1 MQYFK
6 LKYDIFT
13 YLYWKGGEEMEM
25 TQSIKLVGK
34 PEDVIRDA
42 SLLQEFL
49 ESLKTAVGEIPDVV
63 SNHQEWPT
71 YVDGLLEFQGASVTV
86 SEKLGRTLSI
96 LLDARGSLVTRK
108 TLQDIVVE
116 EGKKPNEA
124 LVRISRLRTLFSKG
138 MPTLEIESVGTGYR
152 LTIVG

>member
-1 MQYFK
+1 MVSSP
-6 LKYDIFT
+6 I
-13 YLYWKGGEEMEM
+13 YLKGGEEMEM

-42 SLLQEFL
+42 ALLQEFL
-49 ESLKTAVGEIPDVV
+49 DGLETAVGEIPDVG
-63 SNHQEWPT
+63 NHKEWPT

-96 LLDARGSLVTRK
+96 LLDARSSLVTRK
-108 TLQDIVVE
+108 ILQDIVVE

-124 LVRISRLRTLFSKG
+124 LVRISRLRALFLKD
-138 MPTLEIESVGTGYR
+138 MPTLEIESAGIGYR
-152 LTIVG
+152 LKIIG

>member
-1 MQYFK
+1 
-6 LKYDIFT
+6 
-13 YLYWKGGEEMEM
+13 MEM

-42 SLLQEFL
+42 TLLQEFL
-49 ESLKTAVGEIPDVV
+49 EGLETAAGEIPDVG
-63 SNHQEWPT
+63 NHQEWPT

-96 LLDARGSLVTRK
+96 LLYAHGSLVTRK

-124 LVRISRLRTLFSKG
+124 LVRISRLRALLSKD
-138 MPTLEIESVGTGYR
+138 MPRLEIESVGTGYR
-152 LTIVG
+152 LKIVD